1 MLCCCTVVCA
11 QEKSQLQKEAE
22 AVDPA
27 QNIAKARS
35 LYIHAFNDYANKG
48 QTRPGVECAVKAT
61 AMYYKE
67 NFYQEAF
74 DLLRRVDQTIEADQK
89 AMASQKA
96 AMHYL
101 TSKERMQ
108 MYVKMKRAASA
119 LDQLNI
125 MEGHARQA
133 SDEGVSNDLLYSK
146 AIYYYTFGQNAQ
158 GNAVFK
164 EMADKLTA
172 AKDYDKVDEV
182 YQTLIANGRK
192 SGNASMV
199 AQSYSSYIAWKDS
212 VNALKVADQIGALNQ
227 QIADHEAT
235 IEEKDSTLAYRQ
247 AFIVGLGIL
256 AAILAGALV
265 IGAII
270 LLRYIVLTR
279 KQKKTIRLADETNAL
294 KAKFI
299 SNIATHLEP
308 SLKRL
313 SAAAGVRADGA
324 SAASVRAD
332 GASAAGVR
340 ADGASAASV
349 RADGVSAASVRADGF
364 SPSVLS
370 EVQALLDFTNH
381 IQTLSELENNT
392 SDGPATEDTQIAPF
406 CDAMMD
412 HIRNKVRNGVNLS
425 VTAQKMSVS
434 LNKDYVSHILQHLLD
449 NAAEYTPEGGTVSLE
464 FKKRSP
470 HTYQFLVTN
479 TGESIPEEQRDNLFK
494 PFVEI
499 RDLTKGDGLGLPIC
513 KKMAQKMNGDLDLD
527 TKFTKGTRFV
537 LDLHV

>member
-332 GASAAGVR
+332 G
-340 ADGASAASV
+340 
-349 RADGVSAASVRADGF
+349 VSAASVRADGF